1 MTVCV
6 PLRCTVFNQIR
17 VHLSSRNTSLDA
29 IVVGSGPNGL
39 AAAIRLAEAGL
50 SVKIYEASATIGG
63 GMRTKELMRPGFHHD
78 ICSAIH
84 PMAASSPYLKHLP
97 LDEFGLEWITPEFP
111 VAHPM
116 DDETAVVMHH
126 NITQTM
132 EELGVDGP
140 SYRSLMEPIADN
152 WDTLTADFL
161 GPLRIPKHPINL
173 ALFGLKALQP
183 ASFFQKR
190 FKGKRAKALFAG
202 LAAHSIL
209 PLDAISTSAIGLVL
223 GAAGHTVGWPL
234 PKGGSQSIANAM
246 AGYLKSLGGEIET
259 NAEISSLNQL
269 PSRRATLLDITPR
282 QFIQIAGD
290 RLPGSYV
297 NRLNKYR
304 YGSGVFKVDYILN
317 EQVPWSDPRCK
328 RAGTIHLGGT
338 FDEIAAGEA
347 MMDSGKHAEK
357 PYVLIAQQSNFDE
370 TRTPDDLHTLW
381 AYCHVPN
388 GSTRD
393 MTSEIENQIERFAP
407 GFKDTIEIRH
417 TMNTDQ
423 FHEYNANYFGGDI
436 NGGRQDIWQLFTR
449 PIHLVKPYA
458 TPAEGV
464 YLCSSS
470 TPPGGGVHG
479 MCGYHAATLA
489 LRKEF
494 GMSKKSLTS
503 GND

>member
-1 MTVCV
+1 M
-6 PLRCTVFNQIR
+6 
-17 VHLSSRNTSLDA
+17 SSQSSYDA
-29 IVVGSGPNGL
+29 IIVGSGPNGL
-39 AAAIRLAEAGL
+39 SAAIRLAEQGL
-50 SVKIYEASATIGG
+50 SVKVFEASSTIGG
-63 GMRTKELMRPGFHHD
+63 GMRTKELMQPGFHHD

-84 PMAASSPYLKHLP
+84 PLAASSPYLKHLP
-97 LDEFGLEWITPEFP
+97 LDKFGLEWIIPEFP

-116 DDETAVVMHH
+116 DDGDAVVMHH
-126 NITQTM
+126 SMSETID
-132 EELGVDGP
+132 ELGSDGAAW
-140 SYRSLMEPIADN
+140 RSALEPISDN
-152 WDTLTADFL
+152 WDSLTADFL
-161 GPLRIPKHPINL
+161 GPLRFPKHPINL

-183 ASFFQKR
+183 ASMFKKR
-190 FKGKRAKALFAG
+190 FKEPRAKALFAG

-223 GAAGHTVGWPL
+223 GAAGHAVGWPL

-246 AGYLKSLGGEIET
+246 AGYFKSLGGEIET
-259 NAEISSLNQL
+259 DSEITSLDQL
-269 PSRRATLLDITPR
+269 PSHRALLLDITPR

-290 RLPGSYV
+290 RLPENYV
-297 NRLNKYR
+297 SRLKKFR
-304 YGSGVFKVDYILN
+304 YGSGVFKIDYILS
-317 EQVPWSDPRCK
+317 EPVPWKDSRCK

-347 MMDSGKHAEK
+347 VMDSGKHAEK
-357 PYVLIAQQSNFDE
+357 PYILIAQQSNFDD
-370 TRTPDDLHTLW
+370 TRTPDDRHTLW

-393 MTSEIENQIERFAP
+393 MTTEIESQIERFAP
-407 GFKDTIEIRH
+407 GFKDTIEERH

-423 FHEYNANYFGGDI
+423 FHDYNANYFGGDI

-449 PIHLVKPYA
+449 PIHLINPYA

-489 LRKEF
+489 LRQEF
-494 GMSKKSLTS
+494 GMTTKSLTS